1 MAKLTLAA
9 APTFPATVAI
19 PVPGGGTDDVVLT
32 FKHCTKSELR
42 KRIEK
47 LDQTSDID
55 LIESCTA
62 GWDLDDEFNRANL
75 VQLLEN
81 HHGAWSAIWG
91 AYLQELVGVRQG
103 N

>member
-19 PVPGGGTDDVVLT
+19 PVPGGGTADVVFT

-47 LDQTSDID
+47 LEQTSDID

-81 HHGAWSAIWG
+81 HHGAALVAWNTFVR
-91 AYLQELVGVRQG
+91 ELTGLRQG